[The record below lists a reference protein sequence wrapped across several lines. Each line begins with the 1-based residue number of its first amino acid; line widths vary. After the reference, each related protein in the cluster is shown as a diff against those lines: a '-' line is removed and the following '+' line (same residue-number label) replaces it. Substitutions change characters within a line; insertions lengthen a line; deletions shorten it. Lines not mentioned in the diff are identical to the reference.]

1 MGFAGLDNPPVVAAL
16 WRERK
21 KERKEKDFREWVRER
36 DRKREIL
43 ERVRWWPIWRWDLKL
58 TSKITTSTTTT
69 NSNHFPI
76 HFFFQVHPSLSF
88 FNSPPLDWIL
98 SKPHLNFSAYLCR
111 SFTFPS
117 FLVKMVIWV
126 CLVSLIWAVK
136 ICSFL
141 NYNVDYVH
149 GLFFSFPFLYYVLVT
164 EENLSFGFWSLF
176 NSHFSSLSDPKEA
189 VVHNLSLSL
198 SLSLSLRS
206 SSLSRVFVRMI
217 FRECFAYLL
226 FVW

>member
-1 MGFAGLDNPPVVAAL
+1 
-16 WRERK
+16 
-21 KERKEKDFREWVRER
+21 
-36 DRKREIL
+36 
-43 ERVRWWPIWRWDLKL
+43 
-58 TSKITTSTTTT
+58 
-69 NSNHFPI
+69 
-76 HFFFQVHPSLSF
+76 
-88 FNSPPLDWIL
+88 
-98 SKPHLNFSAYLCR
+98 
-111 SFTFPS
+111 
-117 FLVKMVIWV
+117 MVIWV

-198 SLSLSLRS
+198 SLRS
-206 SSLSRVFVRMI
+206 YSLSRVFVRMI

>member
-1 MGFAGLDNPPVVAAL
+1 
-16 WRERK
+16 
-21 KERKEKDFREWVRER
+21 
-36 DRKREIL
+36 
-43 ERVRWWPIWRWDLKL
+43 
-58 TSKITTSTTTT
+58 
-69 NSNHFPI
+69 
-76 HFFFQVHPSLSF
+76 
-88 FNSPPLDWIL
+88 
-98 SKPHLNFSAYLCR
+98 
-111 SFTFPS
+111 
-117 FLVKMVIWV
+117 MVIWV

-198 SLSLSLRS
+198 SLRS